1 MNKNELNDSQQMM
14 HYITTIKLFLD
25 VGQKNRTPK
34 SQVFEVILNFSL
46 LSEQFFGF
54 THIFFMLVNLIY

>member
-34 SQVFEVILNFSL
+34 SQVFEVILNFRL